1 MDIDWL
7 KASENERKQLYI
19 ATRAVADAA
28 DISVEEIIDAALGR
42 KVLMG
47 TDYMSTFRRGKI
59 RRSYAKLIYKWIS
72 ENHFG
77 KAHSLAP
84 AIFSETPE
92 QRWQAI
98 VDERAIPDKLN
109 IVLVETGFGI
119 ARRSSERTKAAT
131 TIRFGALYCLEFEY
145 HEEATAILFQ
155 KVHGQWHNIEI
166 GPDGAAAAK
175 LKPSLNLLPQ
185 SSNGRPDPLY
195 EEEHEG
201 IHEFVL
207 VTSRESKIPTQINQ
221 LIDWIT
227 ANDCGLHKSSVQFA
241 K

>member
-28 DISVEEIIDAALGR
+28 DISVEAIMDAALGR
-42 KVLMG
+42 RVLMG

-59 RRSYAKLIYKWIS
+59 RRSYAKLIYQWIS

-92 QRWQAI
+92 QLWQAI
-98 VDERAIPDKLN
+98 VDEKAHSDNLQIMSVPT
-109 IVLVETGFGI
+109 EFGI
-119 ARRSSERTKAAT
+119 ARRNSQRGKVAT
-131 TIRFGALYCLEFEY
+131 TIRFGTLYCLEFES
-145 HEEATAILFQ
+145 HEERSAILFQ
-155 KVHGQWHNIEI
+155 KVHGHWYNIEI
-166 GPDGAAAAK
+166 GPRAMTSAV
-175 LKPSLNLLPQ
+175 LKTGLNFLPQ
-185 SSNGRPDPLY
+185 GIRGPDPLY

-201 IHEFVL
+201 VHEFVL
-207 VTSRESKIPTQINQ
+207 VTSTEINFPSQIDLMVEWVRNNQ
-221 LIDWIT
+221 
-227 ANDCGLHKSSVQFA
+227 CELHKTSASFIR
-241 K
+241 

>member
-7 KASENERKQLYI
+7 KASENERKQLYV
-19 ATRAVADAA
+19 ASRAVADAA
-28 DISVEEIIDAALGR
+28 DISVEEIMDAALGR

-59 RRSYAKLIYKWIS
+59 RRSYAKLIYQWIS

-109 IVLVETGFGI
+109 IVLVETEFGI
-119 ARRSSERTKAAT
+119 ARRSSQRRQAAT

-166 GPDGAAAAK
+166 GAGMATPAN
-175 LKPSLNLLPQ
+175 LKAGINFLPQ
-185 SSNGRPDPLY
+185 GLSGCDPLH

-201 IHEFVL
+201 IHDFVL
-207 VTSRESKIPTQINQ
+207 VASRKSKIPAQINQ

-227 ANDCGLHKSSVQFA
+227 ANDCELHKTSVQFA